1 MSGRTNVAVPAA
13 GPAPSGYL
21 GEVARLLWPQPAR
34 VTVERGAPAVAHPD
48 TRELLLL
55 PGAAS
60 PRLLLPA
67 GERRAAA
74 AAMRHYGE
82 PRSRLARL
90 RARTLAAA
98 LRSGAGDVLLRDRL
112 RVHTPEGVETMERH
126 LHRVFGEPVLLSL
139 HVGPPRANRKPVLQ
153 LLTAEGR
160 TVGFAKVGVNAL
172 TNALVAAER
181 DALAA
186 LADAGLLTTAVP
198 AVLHHGTWRDC
209 QVLVLEP
216 LPVWKR
222 RAPAT
227 EGPRLAAM
235 WEVAASGGLRTQE
248 LRDSPFWHRL
258 EAGAGNLSGGAA
270 GAVRLAL
277 ADIAAAD
284 GHRQLTF
291 GAWHGDWNPGNMA
304 VLHDR
309 VLLWDWE
316 RYAADVPVGFDPL
329 HFAVQTDI
337 TYREQPPEL
346 AVRRCLDGAAELLRP
361 FDVAPQDSSL
371 VAVLYLAHL
380 AVRYLR
386 DGQAEA
392 GADLGRLESWLL
404 PSLRTAAARLRN
416 PA

>member
-1 MSGRTNVAVPAA
+1 MTGRSPAA
-13 GPAPSGYL
+13 VTAAGSAPGGYL
-21 GEVARLLWPQPAR
+21 GQVARLLWPEPAR
-34 VTVERGAPAVAHPD
+34 VTVERGALAVAHPQ
-48 TRELLLL
+48 TRDLLML

-67 GERRAAA
+67 DEHRAAA

-90 RARTLAAA
+90 RTRTLAAA

-112 RVHTPEGVETMERH
+112 RVHTPEGAETLERY

-153 LLTAEGR
+153 LLTPAGR

-181 DALAA
+181 DALGA
-186 LADAGLLTTAVP
+186 LADAALQVTVVP
-198 AVLHHGTWRDC
+198 AVVHHGTWQDC

-227 EGPRLAAM
+227 EGFRVTAM
-235 WEVAASGGLRTQE
+235 REVAFSGGVSSQE

-258 EAGAGNLSGGAA
+258 EAGASNLPGEAARAIQLSLADTAAA
-270 GAVRLAL
+270 GG
-277 ADIAAAD
+277 D
-284 GHRQLTF
+284 RQLAF
-291 GAWHGDWNPGNMA
+291 GTWHGDWNPGNMA

-316 RYAADVPVGFDPL
+316 RYSADVPIGFDPL
-329 HFAVQTDI
+329 HFTVQTDI

-346 AVRRCLDGAAELLRP
+346 AVRRCLQQAAELLGP
-361 FDVAPQDSSL
+361 FGVPPQDASL
-371 VAVLYLAHL
+371 VAVLYFTHL

-386 DGQAEA
+386 DGQEEA
-392 GADLGRLESWLL
+392 GADLGNLESWLL
-404 PSLRTAAARLRN
+404 PSLRTAAAQLRN
-416 PA
+416 PT